1 MPGADQFASQPSKR
15 RQEDGAEGDDRFD
28 SVQVADKLSTP
39 ARTSERHR
47 RGTLEPLPKDQLRES
62 QQKSSSR
69 DLDPKRSK
77 SSQKKFSRTSE

>member
-1 MPGADQFASQPSKR
+1 MPGADQFASQPSKG